1 MDPRIDPQASTPPRT
16 VAGGRFTVGHLLGEG
31 SRKRVY
37 LARDTRLE
45 RDVALAILKM
55 DGLDDMGHDRLRR
68 EVQAMARLGD
78 HPHVVTVH
86 DIGEE
91 DGQPYVVCQLMPGG
105 DVEGLIRAVPNR
117 RLPIPQA
124 LTIAEQV
131 CLALEHAHGHGVIH
145 RDVKPGNIWL
155 AADGTAK
162 LGDFGLAASMART
175 RLTIP
180 GSMLGTA
187 LYMAPEQAVG
197 RPADARSDLYALG
210 ASLYEMVVGHPPFEG
225 DDAVAVVS
233 QHLNTPP
240 VPPSFVNPDVS
251 PALEALLLQL
261 LAKAPDDRPASA
273 AELGRRLREIAA
285 MPVPSAGTAVPA
297 AAARFTWGRFVAR
310 TQELDTLKAA
320 VEAAIG
326 GRGSL
331 ALVGGEPGIGKTR
344 LVEETGVYAQLRG
357 AQTLFGR
364 CFEEEAQPYLPF
376 IEAIR
381 QFVTTRPRDAV
392 AAALGDGAAE
402 MAKLVPEIHERLA
415 GLSSPSELAPE
426 QERQRL
432 FERVSAFLMRAA
444 QAIPVVLILDDLHW
458 ADRPSLLLLRHLVRR
473 LGDSRLLVL
482 GTYRDVELD
491 RRHPLAETLAELR
504 RERLYQR
511 LLLRGFTQ
519 DEVQAL
525 LEALARH
532 ELGRG
537 GAELAAAIYQ
547 ETEGNPFFIEEV
559 LRHLLET
566 GALTRRDGRWVRS
579 TGSMED
585 IGIPEGIREVLGR
598 RLSRLSE
605 ETNRVL
611 SHAAVLGREF
621 DFAVL
626 EHMLGLEHEA
636 LLTAI
641 EEALASHLVVEAR
654 GQSAA
659 TYAFSHALVRQ
670 TLYDELSLPRKQRLH
685 LRAGEAI
692 ERVHA
697 RNLDA
702 HLAPLAGHYRLA
714 GAAADLTKVLDYTL
728 RAARRASAVFAWEDA
743 AIHLVAA
750 LEVRDPLRRVGTGHV
765 HEVGKTL
772 ENSSTR
778 SGLAACVLHQ
788 LERALA
794 LYQAAGDAERAAQMH
809 SRLGFHHAYF
819 VDSMDLGR
827 AYHHLRAAEA
837 VLAHGPERP
846 AQAYL
851 HIGIA
856 TAAIWGVRTEEG
868 LASSR
873 RAMDIAERIGSKGL
887 WANAALLHGHHACE
901 AGRMAEGIALMDR
914 AAEVADA
921 LNHGLT
927 AFLCAWF
934 RSFRVNQQL
943 DPRRAAALCER
954 ELRHSRLAQAPVQ
967 RRIQLGTLAFSSIW
981 HGDLEKARR
990 LVLEAYSGPAILMAD
1005 APLLLDYCDGHWE
1018 EVVEKRSRAREVW
1031 RRAGNR
1037 IAELVAA
1044 VELARVLYT
1053 LGDVARAGELFRE
1066 LAALCEANPSWI
1078 TAWSYGSQEML
1089 FLAETGDLDE
1099 AARRLAR
1106 YEAVF
1111 RRASVDGHPQVYG
1124 AFAAALLAARRGDLA
1139 EADIQFAAALTACRA
1154 RSSFFNE
1161 PRILHAW
1168 GRALLAAGER
1178 ARAIEKLDGAIESY
1192 RRQGYGARWIER
1204 VLADKLQAQGVER
1217 GDLATSIDAVAAT
1230 VERRRPDL
1238 RGFAAPDGRVTLMFS
1253 DVEGF
1258 TEMTERLG
1266 DREAHRVIRAHNAIV
1281 REQLRAHGGVE
1292 LELQGDGFLLAFADP
1307 LAALRCAIAIERALA
1322 SYSAEHP
1329 EQPIRVRIGL
1339 HTGEA
1344 IQAAE
1349 GFFGKTVI
1357 LAARIASQARGGEI
1371 LVSAA
1376 VKEAAAGAPG
1386 ARFGE
1391 VREAR
1396 LKGLA
1401 STYVLHAVAWDG

>member
-1 MDPRIDPQASTPPRT
+1 MAPEASAAPSS
-16 VAGGRFTVGHLLGEG
+16 VAGGRFTVGRLLGEG

-55 DGLDDMGHDRLRR
+55 DGLDDTGHDRLRR

-91 DGQPYVVCQLMPGG
+91 NGQPYVVSQLMPGG
-105 DVEGLIRAVPNR
+105 DVEGLIRAAPDR
-117 RLPIPQA
+117 RVPIPQA

-210 ASLYEMVVGHPPFEG
+210 ASLYEMVVGRPPFEG

-240 VPPSFVNPDVS
+240 VPPSFVNAEVS

-261 LAKAPDDRPASA
+261 LAKAPDDRPSSA
-273 AELGRRLREIAA
+273 TELRKRLREVAA
-285 MPVPSAGTAVPA
+285 TPIPPGAPAPSA
-297 AAARFTWGRFVAR
+297 AAARLTWGRFVGR
-310 TQELDTLKAA
+310 TQELETLKAA
-320 VEAAIG
+320 VEAALG

-344 LVEETGVYAQLRG
+344 LVEEAGVYAQLRG
-357 AQTLFGR
+357 AQTLLGR

-376 IEAIR
+376 VEAIR

-402 MAKLVPEIHERLA
+402 IAKLVPEIHERLPDLA
-415 GLSSPSELAPE
+415 PALELAPE

-432 FERVSAFLMRAA
+432 FERVSASLLRIA
-444 QAIPVVLILDDLHW
+444 QTTPVVLILDDLHW

-491 RRHPLAETLAELR
+491 RRHPLAEALAELR

-511 LLLRGFTQ
+511 LLLRGFSP
-519 DEVQAL
+519 DEVHAL

-532 ELGRG
+532 ELGQAG
-537 GAELAAAIYQ
+537 LELAAAIHR

-579 TGSMED
+579 ADSTAD
-585 IGIPEGIREVLGR
+585 VGIPEGIREVLGR

-626 EHMLGLEHEA
+626 GQMIGLEQDA

-641 EEALASHLVVEAR
+641 EEALASHLVVEPR
-654 GQSAA
+654 GQLAA

-670 TLYDELSLPRKQRLH
+670 TLYEELSLPRKQRLH

-692 ERVHA
+692 EKVHA
-697 RNLDA
+697 RSLDA
-702 HLAPLAGHYRLA
+702 HLASLAGHYRLA
-714 GAAADLTKVLDYTL
+714 GAAADVSKVLDYTL
-728 RAARRASAVFAWEDA
+728 RAARRAGGVFAWEDA
-743 AIHLVAA
+743 ATHLEAA
-750 LEVRDPLRRVGTGHV
+750 LELMEDAGSEPAMRAGV
-765 HEVGKTL
+765 
-772 ENSSTR
+772 
-778 SGLAACVLHQ
+778 
-788 LERALA
+788 LERLADLAYMTGADAAKAVARLEQALA

-809 SRLGFHHAYF
+809 SRLGFHHSYF

-827 AYHHLRAAEA
+827 AYEHLRAAEA

-851 HIGIA
+851 YIGIA
-856 TAAIWGVRTEEG
+856 VAGIWAARTEEG
-868 LASSR
+868 LAASR
-873 RAMDIAERIGSKGL
+873 RAMEIAERLGSDGL
-887 WANAALLHGHHACE
+887 WANAALLHGHHVCE
-901 AGRMAEGIALMDR
+901 MGRTAEGVALMDR
-914 AAEVADA
+914 AQDVADR

-927 AFLCAWF
+927 AFLCTWF
-934 RSFRVNQQL
+934 RGFRANQQL
-943 DPRRAAALCER
+943 DPRRAIALAER
-954 ELRHSRLAQAPVQ
+954 EVRQSRLSQAPVQ
-967 RRIQLGTLAFSSIW
+967 RRVLLGLQALNHVVSGELENARSVWREAQAAGASEMTEGPLLLEYCAGRWEYVVEERLRLREMLRRRGNRIMELYSTMESVRALHALGDFPRARELLRELEADREANPRWVTAWVVGTVAMVVLAEI
-981 HGDLEKARR
+981 GDLEEAERAMARLR
-990 LVLEAYSGPAILMAD
+990 
-1005 APLLLDYCDGHWE
+1005 
-1018 EVVEKRSRAREVW
+1018 EVVEDADLVGLREVYVSW
-1031 RRAGNR
+1031 A
-1037 IAELVAA
+1037 LA
-1044 VELARVLYT
+1044 V
-1053 LGDVARAGELFRE
+1053 
-1066 LAALCEANPSWI
+1066 
-1078 TAWSYGSQEML
+1078 
-1089 FLAETGDLDE
+1089 
-1099 AARRLAR
+1099 
-1106 YEAVF
+1106 
-1111 RRASVDGHPQVYG
+1111 
-1124 AFAAALLAARRGDLA
+1124 LAARRGDLRQ
-1139 EADIQFAAALTACRA
+1139 ADARFAASLSACRA
-1154 RSSFFNE
+1154 RSYLNAE

-1178 ARAIEKLDGAIESY
+1178 AGAVEKLDGAIESY
-1192 RRQGYGARWIER
+1192 RRQGYVARFIER
-1204 VLADKLQAQGVER
+1204 VLADKVQAQGVAR
-1217 GDLATSIDAVAAT
+1217 GDVATSIDAVAAT

-1253 DVEGF
+1253 DMEGF

-1292 LELQGDGFLLAFADP
+1292 LELQGDGFLLAFGDP
-1307 LAALRCAIAIERALA
+1307 VAALRCAIAIERTLA
-1322 SYSAEHP
+1322 AYSAEHP

-1344 IQAAE
+1344 IKEAE

-1357 LAARIASQARGGEI
+1357 LAARIAAQARGGEI
-1371 LVSAA
+1371 LVSAV
-1376 VKEAAAGAPG
+1376 VKEATARAPDV
-1386 ARFGE
+1386 RFGE
-1391 VREAR
+1391 TREAR

-1401 STYVLHAVAWDG
+1401 SAYALHAVAWDR